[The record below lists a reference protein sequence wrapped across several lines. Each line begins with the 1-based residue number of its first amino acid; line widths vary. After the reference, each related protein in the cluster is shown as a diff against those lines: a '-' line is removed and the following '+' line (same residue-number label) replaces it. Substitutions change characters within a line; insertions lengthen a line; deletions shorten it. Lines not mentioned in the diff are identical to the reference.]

1 MSSGHAS
8 IGGVIASDRVAS
20 VFANAEDPFMHGIT
34 YGGHPVNAAIALKNL
49 EIMKRERIL
58 EHVNEMAPIFR
69 SKLETLLDLP
79 LVGDVRGEGFFYAI
93 ELVSD
98 PETCGSFSEEESA
111 TVIKGFIS
119 QQLYE
124 RGLIC
129 RTDDRAD
136 PVLMISPPLVAGLDE
151 FDEIVRVIGGVLED
165 AWPRLTALRSEQ
177 A

>member
-8 IGGVIASDRVAS
+8 IGAVIASDRVAEA
-20 VFANAEDPFMHGIT
+20 FATSDDPFMHGIT
-34 YGGHPVNAAIALKNL
+34 YGGHPVNSAIALKNL

-58 EHVNEMAPIFR
+58 EHVNEKAPEFR

-79 LVGDVRGEGFFYAI
+79 LVGDIRGEGFFYAL

-98 PETCGSFSEEESA
+98 PEANGSFSEEESSA
-111 TVIKGFIS
+111 VIKGFIS
-119 QQLYE
+119 KQLYE

-136 PVLMISPPLVAGLDE
+136 PVLMISPPLISDTEE
-151 FDEIVRVIGGVLED
+151 FDEIVGVIGGVLED
-165 AWPRLTALRSEQ
+165 AWPLLQELRSRQ
-177 A
+177 N